1 MFLDSVTAIK
11 VFLYGGGGS
20 LIKGRFLGFIYRF
33 NMGRDWL
40 FLWWARRQI
49 LTELEGLTDSKDRC
63 PVVAA
68 TVQC

>member
-1 MFLDSVTAIK
+1 
-11 VFLYGGGGS
+11 
-20 LIKGRFLGFIYRF
+20 
-33 NMGRDWL
+33 MGRDWL